1 MPVVNLEGIKT
12 RYQVAGEGPPLL
24 LLTPMEFGAPVTNR
38 WFNRPWKGFKPLD
51 ALPRHFRLIAYD
63 RRECGESGGR
73 IEPLS
78 WSLFARQARALLDH
92 LEIES
97 AYLLGGC
104 IGCSIALAFCAH
116 YPDRCRSL
124 LLHWPVGGFRWLKQ
138 GRAGFDRHA
147 AFTREHGLPGVV
159 ERARSARSFW
169 SEPEAGPWASVLATD
184 AAFAE
189 SFVRQ
194 DYDRYLEILA
204 RTRNE
209 LFNFATPSGA
219 TGEQLLA
226 IDVPAF
232 IMPGNDAL
240 HPYSSAHALRELM
253 PHAKL
258 ATLMPAQ
265 QNAAKI
271 EHWVCDS
278 TTACDAP
285 AAAA

>member
-12 RYQVAGEGPPLL
+12 RYQVTGEGPPLL
-24 LLTPMEFGAPVTNR
+24 LLSPMEFDGPMTNR
-38 WFNRPWKGFKPLD
+38 WFNRVWKGFKPLD

-63 RRECGESGGR
+63 RRECGGSGGR
-73 IEPLS
+73 VEPLS
-78 WSLFARQARALLDH
+78 WALYARHARVLLDH
-92 LEIES
+92 LGIEN
-97 AYLLGGC
+97 AYLLGSC

-116 YPDRCRSL
+116 FPERCRSL

-159 ERARSARSFW
+159 ERARRARSFW
-169 SEPEAGPWASVLATD
+169 SEPEAGPWASMLASD

-194 DYDRYLEILA
+194 DIDRYFEILA
-204 RTRNE
+204 LTRNS
-209 LFNFATPSGA
+209 LFNHATPSGV

-226 IDVPAF
+226 INVPAF
-232 IMPGNDAL
+232 IMPGDDPL
-240 HPYSSAHALRELM
+240 HAYSSAHALRELM
-253 PHAKL
+253 PHGKL

-271 EHWVCDS
+271 EHWIYES
-278 TTACDAP
+278 TAVRDAP